1 MLNVGDVLDNR
12 YEILSRVGH
21 GGMSTVYRAKDLKL
35 GREIAVKMLKEEFN
49 SDEEFIERFKNEAR
63 SAAKL
68 SHTNIV
74 ATYDIV
80 NHENM
85 HYIVMELVE
94 GITLKDYIAKKGKLS
109 NKETIGIALQ
119 TAEGLSAAHKNN
131 IIHRDIK
138 SQNLIISRDGR
149 IKIADFGIARAAA
162 GDTLGKSVIGSA
174 HYIAPEQA
182 KTGEADAR
190 SDLYSLGISMYEMI
204 TGRLPYQ
211 GENTVNVVM
220 AHIQDAM
227 VPPNVYNNEIYPALN
242 DIILKATRK
251 APEERYQ
258 TAEELIEDLKH
269 AVWDPEGHF
278 VKLYDSV
285 GSGQLAA
292 GASATEGKA
301 AASAAKSRPQSVDID
316 LKGTYDGPE
325 DNIEEEPEVYDDSR
339 SQFLILGITIL
350 VLAVAAAIAFFV
362 VRTRN
367 DAVKTAESVTATVRQ
382 ETTAETTEAAMDY
395 TLSIKG
401 EDLMPDLTGMTVD
414 EARAKL
420 ASLQM
425 SMDSSTTDFSDEF
438 KEGTIMNQSPA
449 KNEILNSDSTVY
461 VTVSLGPKAEYVLA
475 NLKTMTQD
483 AARAQI
489 NDAGIQVSDEITRE
503 FSDDVAE
510 DLVIGYKEEGLTDT
524 GERIVSLIV
533 SYGKQEDYVEMP
545 DITGLS
551 GTQLLETLNAA
562 QLSLG
567 SATALN
573 TELREPNI
581 VLTQSVPAG
590 SPAKKGSAVDVQI
603 SVGDDGTIPDGTV
616 VNDLLTNLDLEE
628 EVEEETVEELS
639 DDYYYGNIDTS
650 CEVGE
655 NNGPGGGEGI
665 NVAIRLSQ
673 RVNESVEYTVI
684 GEPIPVA
691 PGTRIP
697 VSFRNIR
704 GAYGVEEG
712 TIEVYGV
719 DNGIIYSSFVIPFG
733 PAE

>member
-12 YEILSRVGH
+12 YEILSRIGH
-21 GGMSTVYRAKDLKL
+21 GGMSTVYKARDLKL
-35 GREIAVKMLKEEFN
+35 GREIAIKMLKEEFN

-68 SHTNIV
+68 SHSNIV
-74 ATYDIV
+74 ATFDIV
-80 NHENM
+80 NDENM

-94 GITLKDYIAKKGKLS
+94 GITLKDYIAKKGRLT

-119 TAEGLSAAHKNN
+119 TAEGLSEAHKNN

-149 IKIADFGIARAAA
+149 IKIADFGIARADAA
-162 GDTLGKSVIGSA
+162 DTMEKSVIGSA

-258 TAEELIEDLKH
+258 SAEELIDDLKH
-269 AVWDPEGHF
+269 AVGDPEGHF
-278 VKLYDSV
+278 VKLFNSV
-285 GSGQLAA
+285 GSGQLNTQNT
-292 GASATEGKA
+292 GTGDKT
-301 AASAAKSRPQSVDID
+301 AASAAAVKAKPETPAAVNKDV
-316 LKGTYDGPE
+316 YEEPEPE
-325 DNIEEEPEVYDDSR
+325 DEEDEVYDDSR
-339 SQFLILGITIL
+339 NQFIILGITLL
-350 VLAVAAAIAFFV
+350 VLALAGAIAFYV
-362 VRTRN
+362 IRTRN
-367 DAVKTAESVTATVRQ
+367 EVISTAESNMSSETATSM
-382 ETTAETTEAAMDY
+382 ETTEESVDY

-438 KEGTIMNQSPA
+438 AEGTIMNQSPA
-449 KNEILNSDSTVY
+449 KNEVLNSDSTVY

-489 NDAGIQVSDEITRE
+489 NDAGILVSDEVTRD
-503 FSDDVAE
+503 FSDEVAE
-510 DLVIGYKEEGLTDT
+510 DLVIGYKEEGLSDN

-533 SYGKQEDYVEMP
+533 SYGKREDYVDMP

-551 GTQLLETLNAA
+551 GNEVLEVLNTN

-567 SATALN
+567 NVIALN
-573 TELREPNI
+573 TDIADPNVI
-581 VLTQSVPAG
+581 ISQSVPAG
-590 SPAKKGSAVDVQI
+590 SPAKKGSAIDIQI
-603 SVGDDGTIPDGTV
+603 SVGTDGTIPDGTV
-616 VNDLLTNLDLEE
+616 INDFLNSASSEP
-628 EVEEETVEELS
+628 ETEQELS
-639 DDYYYGNIDTS
+639 DEYYYGDIDTS
-650 CEVGE
+650 CVIGD
-655 NNGPGGGEGI
+655 NNGPGAGEGI
-665 NVAIRLSQ
+665 DVAIRLSQ

-733 PAE
+733 PVD